1 MPQRKPR
8 KSRSKPQ
15 PVPEPEPM
23 PDNIEQAS
31 SMEDIFEDSPDQ
43 EPTPADLMNL
53 PDDSIFEDEPN
64 MDNIFE
70 DDEDP
75 ENFREGDI

>member
-1 MPQRKPR
+1 MDK
-8 KSRSKPQ
+8 
-15 PVPEPEPM
+15 V
-23 PDNIEQAS
+23 I
-31 SMEDIFEDSPDQ
+31 Q
-43 EPTPADLMNL
+43 EMKRGDDDFLIPKRFIDGLTADLMNL
-53 PDDSIFEDEPN
+53 PDESIFEDEPN